1 MEEGQ
6 GCISDYPFGMQ
17 ETLVFKLKK
26 GGNHK
31 DVYFTEPRMGNAVD
45 SRVELEL

>member
-1 MEEGQ
+1 MT
-6 GCISDYPFGMQ
+6 ILFGMQ

-31 DVYFTEPRMGNAVD
+31 DVDFTEPRIGNAAD
-45 SRVELEL
+45 SCMELEL